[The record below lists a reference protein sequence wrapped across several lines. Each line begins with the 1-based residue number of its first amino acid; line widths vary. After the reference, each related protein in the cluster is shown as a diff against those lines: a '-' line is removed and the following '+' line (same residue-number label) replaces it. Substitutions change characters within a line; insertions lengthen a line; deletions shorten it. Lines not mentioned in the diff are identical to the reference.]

1 MQYFSFWLPSSVARI
16 CLAGLHPVSL
26 AILLFHPQLLQVMRC
41 LILFCSSLLNR
52 CASLQVPIIADMG
65 NLVLGYMFFQGGL
78 LFTAMSFACESSVAV
93 STTGSIV
100 MNLNMEE
107 HRSRVLVPT
116 SRRHTGR
123 AASPDAGH

>member
-1 MQYFSFWLPSSVARI
+1 
-16 CLAGLHPVSL
+16 
-26 AILLFHPQLLQVMRC
+26 MR
-41 LILFCSSLLNR
+41 R
-52 CASLQVPIIADMG
+52 CASLQVPVIADMG
-65 NLVLGYMFFQGGL
+65 NIVLGYMFFQGGL
-78 LFTAMSFACESSVAV
+78 LFTAMSFACESSVSV

-116 SRRHTGR
+116 ARRQPGR

>member
-1 MQYFSFWLPSSVARI
+1 
-16 CLAGLHPVSL
+16 VSL
-26 AILLFHPQLLQVMRC
+26 RFQV
-41 LILFCSSLLNR
+41 
-52 CASLQVPIIADMG
+52 ASVADMG
-65 NLVLGYMFFQGGL
+65 SLVLGYIFFQGGL

-100 MNLNMEE
+100 MNLNMDE

-116 SRRHTGR
+116 SRRQTGR

>member
-1 MQYFSFWLPSSVARI
+1 
-16 CLAGLHPVSL
+16 
-26 AILLFHPQLLQVMRC
+26 MR
-41 LILFCSSLLNR
+41 R
-52 CASLQVPIIADMG
+52 CASLQVPVIADMG
-65 NLVLGYMFFQGGL
+65 NIVLGYMFFQGGL

-116 SRRHTGR
+116 ARRQPGR